1 MNSPRHRSC
10 FGLAVLR
17 LATFF
22 VAASPGAADG
32 KIELLRDTWG
42 VPHVLSDTDNGA
54 MYGLDYDVD

>member
-10 FGLAVLR
+10 LGLAGL
-17 LATFF
+17 LLGTCL

-42 VPHVLSDTDNGA
+42 VPHVRSDTDNGA
-54 MYGLDYDVD
+54 MYGLGYDVD